1 MDTFG
6 SATKGEVM
14 DVPEQLRT
22 LFNSPDDVKV
32 EKLPCALP
40 GLGSM
45 AVRFAAGARTV
56 PHVHHGG
63 QHLVFVEGSGVV
75 GDDNGVHVV
84 HTGDV
89 VSSPPDGWHWHGA
102 LLKVDRQR
110 IGVGSGLA
118 RRARLVAGTGLLVG
132 GEEVVMLPAGG

>member
-6 SATKGEVM
+6 SATKGEVI
-14 DVPEQLRT
+14 DVPDQLRT
-22 LFNSPDDVKV
+22 LFNNPDDVKV
-32 EKLPCALP
+32 EPLPCALP
-40 GLGSM
+40 GLKSM

-102 LLKVDRQR
+102 LPGTSATHVTFEQPDDFDRNVDRR
-110 IGVGSGLA
+110 DWDSAYPRDLGA
-118 RRARLVAGTGLLVG
+118 
-132 GEEVVMLPAGG
+132 

>member
-6 SATKGEVM
+6 SATKGEVI

-22 LFNSPDDVKV
+22 LFNNPDDVKV

-75 GDDNGVHVV
+75 GDDHGVHVV

-89 VSSPPDGWHWHGA
+89 VSSPPGGWHWHGA
-102 LLKVDRQR
+102 LPGMPATHVTFEQPGDFDREVDRR
-110 IGVGSGLA
+110 DWD
-118 RRARLVAGTGLLVG
+118 RAYPHDLGT
-132 GEEVVMLPAGG
+132 

>member
-6 SATKGEVM
+6 SATKGEVI

-75 GDDNGVHVV
+75 GDDDGVHVV

-89 VSSPPDGWHWHGA
+89 VSSPPGGWHWHGA
-102 LLKVDRQR
+102 LPGTPATHVTFEQPGDFDRNVDRR
-110 IGVGSGLA
+110 DWDRTYPNDL
-118 RRARLVAGTGLLVG
+118 GT
-132 GEEVVMLPAGG
+132 